1 MKPLKPHISQ
11 VILWRDFNSTWE
23 FHSLDSVNL
32 RKVKHVSQH
41 VFFLSVSVVLC
52 LFLFSPLHAFFLL
65 VLPLFFLL
73 PPFFFILFPR
83 GSPRCLEET
92 WVRLPISWCEKV
104 TKDSMVSVV
113 SCRPLLKRGF
123 KKKGKPWVV
132 VGHRVQS
139 TIRQTQATAASL
151 SQRAW
156 CRESNQVLSPTEEF
170 LVRARAEV

>member
-1 MKPLKPHISQ
+1 MKPLKSHISQ
-11 VILWRDFNSTWE
+11 VILWRDFNSAWE
-23 FHSLDSVNL
+23 FNSLDSVNL
-32 RKVKHVSQH
+32 RKVKHVSQR

-123 KKKGKPWVV
+123 KKKRKTLSSGWPRSPKHNQTNTGNSCLSVTKGLVSRKQPGFKSHWGIFGK
-132 VGHRVQS
+132 S
-139 TIRQTQATAASL
+139 
-151 SQRAW
+151 
-156 CRESNQVLSPTEEF
+156 
-170 LVRARAEV
+170 